1 MLERIQANLMGH
13 RTFAVETTLSGKL
26 YLKTMLEARSLGFQI
41 NLIYVGTYDVGIHVA
56 RVAQRVEL
64 EGHSVPE
71 GDIRRRYQR
80 SLDNLILAVPR
91 TDLSLIFDNSKPI
104 LENPGGSAYHLAAV
118 IENGKAEWIEP
129 VPDWL
134 GPLRRSF
141 GE

>member
-1 MLERIQANLMGH
+1 MGN

-41 NLIYVGTYDVGIHVA
+41 NLIYVGTSDVGIHVT

-91 TDLSLIFDNSKPI
+91 TRFV
-104 LENPGGSAYHLAAV
+104 AYFRQFEA
-118 IENGKAEWIEP
+118 
-129 VPDWL
+129 D
-134 GPLRRSF
+134 S
-141 GE
+141 